1 MNDKI
6 LVVEDEPDILA
17 LVSYH
22 LEQSGFA
29 VVPAE
34 DEEQA
39 LSAIEQNLVC
49 LVVLDLMLP
58 GIGGLEVCRLLKQNP
73 RTKDIPVLMLTARAG
88 EIDRIV
94 GLELGADD
102 YLVKPFSPRELVLR
116 IRAILRRVQGREE
129 AETAQIV
136 AGPVGH

>member
-29 VVPAE
+29 VLPAE

-39 LSAIEQNLVC
+39 LSAIEPKYG
-49 LVVLDLMLP
+49 LP
-58 GIGGLEVCRLLKQNP
+58 RGLGSDAAGRRRL
-73 RTKDIPVLMLTARAG
+73 R
-88 EIDRIV
+88 
-94 GLELGADD
+94 GLPPPQA
-102 YLVKPFSPRELVLR
+102 KPP
-116 IRAILRRVQGREE
+116 
-129 AETAQIV
+129 
-136 AGPVGH
+136 H

>member
-39 LSAIEQNLVC
+39 LSAVEQNQVC

-58 GIGGLEVCRLLKQNP
+58 GIGGFGGLPPPQAKPPHQRHTGLDADGTRRRDRPHRRL
-73 RTKDIPVLMLTARAG
+73 G
-88 EIDRIV
+88 V
-94 GLELGADD
+94 GG
-102 YLVKPFSPRELVLR
+102 
-116 IRAILRRVQGREE
+116 G
-129 AETAQIV
+129 
-136 AGPVGH
+136 